1 MKFYQIVSIKIK
13 PNGEAGDEHLQ
24 WQGFDYKQALNQKKS
39 AIIGY
44 NSLNVYDKER
54 TKIEPRVYD
63 LEFLKKQPL
72 RHREP
77 LQTRCLR
84 LQVKP

>member
-63 LEFLKKQPL
+63 LEFLKNPSEDEIL
-72 RHREP
+72 DA
-77 LQTRCLR
+77 LIDSLGYD
-84 LQVKP
+84 LF